1 MTGEGKTREQLIDEL
16 QALRLRVAEFE
27 QAEAERQRAAELLR
41 QSEEKYRNLVDN
53 ALVGIFRTNLKG
65 DILYVNDTY
74 VKMLGFD
81 SAEEAIA
88 GGAVARYRNQN
99 DRKVLIEEL
108 TEKGKVNSFE
118 LETLTKTGETR
129 NVILNAA
136 LEGDTL
142 SGMVIDITKLKQS
155 EALLRVVLDS
165 SPISIY
171 ITQGGKL
178 QLVNSQLTKLTG
190 YSADEI
196 LGKRPQ
202 YVVLAEDRAAVRE
215 NAVKMLRGERS
226 SPYEYRLVAKDG
238 EIRWVMES
246 VTSIQYQGRRAILGT
261 YIDITNHKQAEQA
274 LDAQKELTDRILA
287 STPNAILVIDKG
299 LKIMLAN
306 QAFGKIF
313 NLAREKVEGDLLNNI
328 LPIDGLLEAIS
339 RTMADRQFQ
348 SSLEF
353 RYKVGNGEIIL
364 LTPIVPMA
372 VDEVLLIFHD
382 VTEERAREEQQHHI
396 DRLASIG
403 EVAAGVAHELN
414 NPLASVIGYSELL
427 LNRQIPQDVQT
438 DVEVIHRNAQ
448 RAVTI
453 VRSLLAFA
461 RLQVPQQQH
470 LNINDII
477 KQMLEMCD
485 YQLKVNNITVLK
497 ELADGL
503 PDVLAD
509 PQQLEQVFFNI
520 TLNAEQA
527 MSEAHNRGCL
537 TVRTELRGGKV
548 RTTLSDDG
556 PGIPAENL
564 WRIFTPFF
572 TTKAPGKGTGLG
584 LSICH
589 GIITAHDGRIYA
601 ESEVGQGATFVV
613 ELPVAEAEG
622 VHRESS

>member
-27 QAEAERQRAAELLR
+27 QSETKRQRAETALR
-41 QSEEKYRNLVDN
+41 ESEEKYRTLVDN
-53 ALVGIFRTNLKG
+53 APVGVYKSNLKG
-65 DILYVNDTY
+65 DFLYINDAY

-81 SAEEAIA
+81 SAEEVIA
-88 GGAVARYRNQN
+88 GGAVARYRNPN
-99 DRKVLIEEL
+99 DRKFLIEEL
-108 TEKGKVNSFE
+108 TKTGKVNSFE
-118 LETLTKTGETR
+118 VEVLTKTGETR
-129 NVILNAA
+129 NVILNAV

-142 SGMVIDITKLKQS
+142 SGMIIDITERKQV
-155 EALLRVVLDS
+155 EQLLQTVFDS
-165 SPISIY
+165 LTIGIY

-246 VTSIQYQGRRAILGT
+246 VTSIQYQGRRATLGT
-261 YIDITNHKQAEQA
+261 YIDITNHTQAEQA

-287 STPNAILVIDKG
+287 SMPNAILVMDKG

-364 LTPIVPMA
+364 LTQIVPIA

-461 RLQVPQQQH
+461 RLQAPQQQH

-485 YQLKVNNITVLK
+485 YQLKVNNIAVLK

-564 WRIFTPFF
+564 WR
-572 TTKAPGKGTGLG
+572 
-584 LSICH
+584 
-589 GIITAHDGRIYA
+589 
-601 ESEVGQGATFVV
+601 
-613 ELPVAEAEG
+613 
-622 VHRESS
+622 